1 MGRDLQYV
9 VFVFLGKVLEGA
21 NLVLKCI
28 FCKVLGHI
36 AVKSTDMIW
45 TMILEENRIS
55 GKSS

>member
-9 VFVFLGKVLEGA
+9 VFIFLGKVLEGI
-21 NLVLKCI
+21 NLVWKCI

-45 TMILEENRIS
+45 TMILEKSRIF